1 MINNKQGVKFSL
13 DDITLI
19 PAPISN
25 ISSRS
30 MVNVKNNQNQYP
42 IMIAPMDSVINDD
55 NAKLFKG
62 LGLITFTIRQK
73 ELMPEYLHHFKFNVG
88 DSSRYDYTSISLEQL
103 VELNENTIHRNFN
116 YNFNTGILIDIAQ
129 GAMMKLMDEVRTFK
143 SNYPNVPVV
152 VGNIANPK
160 SYEVWSEI
168 LTNIDSIRCSIG
180 NGSACIS
187 ACNTGIFYPMG
198 SLIKEICHIKQDIEA
213 NENRYN
219 LPKIIADGGVKN
231 FDDII
236 KLINLGADYV
246 MCGNIFAQSIEAC
259 SKVYLCG
266 INVSKIKK
274 QLFAIK
280 QIKPYLY
287 RKYRGMST
295 KEVQKEIFGKT
306 SNNVR
311 TSEGITTIVKIKH
324 SILKW
329 VENLD
334 SYMKS
339 ALSYSNCND
348 IDEFRGS
355 QTYIHISNNALKSY
369 KK

>member
-1 MINNKQGVKFSL
+1 MTNNIKFAL
-13 DDITLI
+13 EDITLI

-25 ISSRS
+25 IGSRS
-30 MVNVKNNQNQYP
+30 QVVIKNNQDQYP

-55 NAKLFKG
+55 NAKIFKC
-62 LGLITFTIRQK
+62 LGLITFSIRQK
-73 ELMPEYLHHFKFNVG
+73 ELIPEYLHHFKFNVG
-88 DSSRYDYTSISLEQL
+88 DKSRYDYTSISLDQL
-103 VELNENTIHRNFN
+103 VEINENTIHRNFN

-129 GAMMKLMDEVRTFK
+129 GAMKKLMDELRTFK
-143 SNYPNVPVV
+143 RDYPNVPVV
-152 VGNIANPK
+152 VGNIANPQTYK
-160 SYEVWSEI
+160 VWSEI

-180 NGSACIS
+180 NGSACTS
-187 ACNTGIFYPMG
+187 ASNTGVFYPMG
-198 SLIKEICHIKQDIEA
+198 SLIKEIYDIK
-213 NENRYN
+213 ENLESHGNNN

-259 SKVYLCG
+259 SNVYLCG
-266 INVSKIKK
+266 VNVTKIKE
-274 QLFAIK
+274 QLFGIK
-280 QIKPYLY
+280 ILKNYLY

-295 KEVQKEIFGKT
+295 KEVQRDVFGKK
-306 SNNVR
+306 SNEIR
-311 TSEGITTIVKIKH
+311 TSEGITTIVKIKYNV
-324 SILKW
+324 LKW

-334 SYMKS
+334 SYLKS
-339 ALSYSNCND
+339 ACSYSNCNS